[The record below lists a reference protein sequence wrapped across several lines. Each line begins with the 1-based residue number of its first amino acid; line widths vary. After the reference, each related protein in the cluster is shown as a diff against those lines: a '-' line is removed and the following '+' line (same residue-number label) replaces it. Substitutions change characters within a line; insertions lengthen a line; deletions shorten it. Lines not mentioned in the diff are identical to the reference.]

1 VTPPTLT
8 TRPLNRALLA
18 RQHLLARATG
28 PMEAVVEGMGGL
40 QTQNAPSGY
49 IGLWS
54 RLEGMTRGDY
64 TAALEE
70 RRLMQGWLMRVTIH
84 TVSAAD
90 YWSMAV
96 AVRRPRRELWMRN
109 WRVSD
114 ERMRDAA
121 SAVREALADGPLRQR
136 ELVARMAERGFSR
149 EEANGAGL
157 WVDLV
162 RVPPH
167 GTWERP
173 RADRYELAE
182 RWLSAPKPEPDEDVA
197 RAFLLRRY
205 LGAFGPATLAD
216 ASSWTGLGMAEV
228 RPLAEGMD
236 LRRFRDEAGRELL
249 DLPDA
254 PLPDP
259 DTPAPPRFIG
269 SFDAMLLTQARR
281 TGVLPEEFRPVIFNT
296 RTPRSW
302 HTFLLD
308 GQVTGTW
315 RYDRNGISLEALRP
329 LTGEERAALDDEAH
343 RLERF
348 VTGASA

>member
-1 VTPPTLT
+1 MTPPTLT
-8 TRPLNRALLA
+8 ARVLNRALLA
-18 RQHLLARATG
+18 RQHLLERATG
-28 PMEAVVEGMGGL
+28 PIESVVEGMGGL

-54 RLEGMTRGDY
+54 RLEGMTRADY
-64 TAALEE
+64 TAALER
-70 RRLMQGWLMRVTIH
+70 RRLIQGWLMRITIH

-90 YWSMAV
+90 YWPMAV
-96 AVRRPRRELWMRN
+96 AVRGPRRELWLRN
-109 WRVSD
+109 WRLTD
-114 ERMRDAA
+114 ARMRA
-121 SAVREALADGPLRQR
+121 SAEAVRAALADGPLRQR
-136 ELVARMAERGFSR
+136 ELVAVMATRGFAR

-162 RVPPH
+162 RVPPQ

-173 RADRYELAE
+173 RADRYQLAE
-182 RWLSAPKPEPDEDVA
+182 RWLPAPVPEPDEGAA
-197 RAFLLRRY
+197 RAYLLRRY

-216 ASSWTGLGMAEV
+216 ASSWTGLAV
-228 RPLAEGMD
+228 ADLRPLAEGME

-249 DLPDA
+249 DIPDG

-269 SFDAMLLTQARR
+269 SFDAMLLAQARR

-296 RTPRSW
+296 RTPQSW
-302 HTFLLD
+302 HTFLID
-308 GQVTGTW
+308 GLVAGTW
-315 RYDRNGISLEALRP
+315 RYDRHGISLEPLRAI
-329 LTGEERAALDDEAH
+329 TAAERAALDEEAH

-348 VTGASA
+348 VTDGSA